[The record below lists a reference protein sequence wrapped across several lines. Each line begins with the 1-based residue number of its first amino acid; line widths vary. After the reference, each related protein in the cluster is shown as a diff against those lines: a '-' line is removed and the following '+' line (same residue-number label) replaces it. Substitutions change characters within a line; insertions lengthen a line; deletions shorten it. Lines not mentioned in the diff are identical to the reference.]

1 MLFLRQTANEW
12 YKFDYL
18 FGWEDNMIMVFVN
31 GKLITTQPMYMSKDK
46 FAAGQGQKVQFSG
59 ADSLVLYTL
68 SPGGVS
74 EFADVKLCGL
84 KG

>member
-46 FAAGQGQKVQFSG
+46 FAAGQG
-59 ADSLVLYTL
+59 
-68 SPGGVS
+68 
-74 EFADVKLCGL
+74 
-84 KG
+84 